1 MRFLVG
7 SSRPSSALR
16 CRSVLR
22 VAIALKSKELM
33 RFTRNKRGKKINE
46 LKIELQGQRQ
56 LESGQWKRQQ

>member
-33 RFTRNKRGKKINE
+33 RFTRNKRGKKISE
-46 LKIELQGQRQ
+46 L
-56 LESGQWKRQQ
+56 